1 MTDNKKIFGVFIILC
16 GIITAVLLL
25 SGAIYWAVGFAGVL
39 ALMLVFDWL
48 TLSVFLKQKNRKI
61 TRFASSSK
69 RKTDKTT
76 TMAK

>member
-16 GIITAVLLL
+16 GIITTVLLL

-48 TLSVFLKQKNRKI
+48 TLSVFLKQNRQI

>member
-16 GIITAVLLL
+16 GIIAAVLLL

-48 TLSVFLKQKNRKI
+48 TLSVFFKQNRQI

>member
-1 MTDNKKIFGVFIILC
+1 MTDNKKIFGVFMILC
-16 GIITAVLLL
+16 GIIAAVLLL

-48 TLSVFLKQKNRKI
+48 TLSVFFKQNRQI

>member
-48 TLSVFLKQKNRKI
+48 TLSVFLKQNRQI

-69 RKTDKTT
+69 RKTDKNT